1 MIPRA
6 ASPTL
11 RRLARGFPVLA
22 PTGSAQFDLMA
33 GLTQSLAGR
42 IGRVELLPLSG
53 AELSAAGDGASLLP
67 ASLDALLLRG
77 GYPALYDRSL
87 EPADCGISAVTAR
100 E

>member
-22 PTGSAQFDLMA
+22 LTGSAQFDLMA

-53 AELSAAGDGASLLP
+53 AELSAADDGASLLP
-67 ASLDALLLRG
+67 GSLDTLLLHG